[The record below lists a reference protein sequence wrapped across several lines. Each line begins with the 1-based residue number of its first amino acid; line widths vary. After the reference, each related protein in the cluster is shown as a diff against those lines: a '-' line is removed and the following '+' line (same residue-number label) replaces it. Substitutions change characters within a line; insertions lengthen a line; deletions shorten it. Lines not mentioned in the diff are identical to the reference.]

1 MTLTASLV
9 FLASGAHLRQ
19 GGGILGVG
27 PRDGARSDPASRFA
41 SVLNVVL
48 RPRWAGGQTAEVY
61 QRIEKN
67 FFGTVFVCPETQW
80 GSVPPRISRE
90 ILANF
95 SAVAPTLPCDGFAQ
109 VPGDKSYLA
118 LGPLLAG
125 LHSGGHLE
133 GGVASKTH
141 DQGGE

>member
-1 MTLTASLV
+1 MTLIASLV

-27 PRDGARSDPASRFA
+27 PRDGARSDLASRFA

-118 LGPLLAG
+118 LGPLLA
-125 LHSGGHLE
+125 
-133 GGVASKTH
+133 
-141 DQGGE
+141 